1 MTGLLPNM
9 RSLPL
14 FSSCLAALASVA
26 CAELNLSQPL
36 LSKQVLPSTFKPP
49 QVFKNVNLVRSTNLD
64 KSYPR
69 ETINVII
76 ENIDSKPQSE
86 YYLPFESSLISK
98 VGGLEVKDKKDAE
111 KGSFKVEVVGLDEQR
126 YAPSSN

>member
-1 MTGLLPNM
+1 M
-9 RSLPL
+9 RSIPL
-14 FSSCLAALASVA
+14 LSSCLAALATLA
-26 CAELNLSQPL
+26 AAELNLSQPL

-49 QVFKNVNLVRSTNLD
+49 QVFKNANLVRTTNLD

-86 YYLPFESSLISK
+86 YYLPFESSLLSK
-98 VGGLEVKDKKDAE
+98 VGGLEVRDKKDAG
-111 KGSFKVEVVGLDEQR
+111 KGVFKVEVVGLDAER
-126 YAPSSN
+126 